1 MSDETEIKVRRML
14 QALEHQIVEINK
26 RNIREIAGEIDAAQF
41 LRFAEAIAVSRAQYL
56 KAALAM
62 VVERD
67 GETRIEVGGD
77 LVDKRRDY
85 HEALRGFNALR
96 HALTRGYFIL
106 GEDS

>member
-26 RNIREIAGEIDAAQF
+26 RNIREIAGDIDAAQI
-41 LRFAEAIAVSRAQYL
+41 LQLAEAISVCRARYL

-62 VVERD
+62 VVHHD
-67 GETRIEVGGD
+67 GEIRIEVGAD
-77 LVDKRRDY
+77 LIEERRAY

-96 HALTRGYFIL
+96 HALTRGYFVL
-106 GEDS
+106 NEDG

>member
-26 RNIREIAGEIDAAQF
+26 RNIGEIAGEIDAAQF
-41 LRFAEAIAVSRAQYL
+41 LKLAEAISVCRARYL

-62 VVERD
+62 VVEHD
-67 GETRIEVGGD
+67 GGTRIEVD
-77 LVDKRRDY
+77 DTLIEERRTY

-96 HALTRGYFIL
+96 HALTRGYFL
-106 GEDS
+106 LSDDG